1 MATYM
6 NIARVMQLVAE
17 LETEIPFIHGINR
30 KQDYLAALNLVD
42 DLIGD
47 LEANGLLLDLLVLRI
62 NEYEAQSD
70 EFKDFNDTVNNT
82 DKGAAVLRVLMT
94 QHGLTVTDFQH
105 EIGDAATVSMIVND
119 KMQLSLTHIQQ
130 LAARLNVPITLF
142 I

>member
-6 NIARVMQLVAE
+6 KITRVMQLVAE
-17 LETEIPFIHGINR
+17 LETEIPFIIGIR
-30 KQDYLAALNLVD
+30 SKQDYLAALNLVD

-47 LEANGLLLDLLVLRI
+47 LETNGLLLDLLVLRI
-62 NEYEAQSD
+62 SEYEAQSD

-82 DKGAAVLRVLMT
+82 DKGTAVLRVLMT
-94 QHGLTVTDFQH
+94 QHGLNISDFQD

-119 KMQLSLTHIQQ
+119 KMQLSLTHIQK
-130 LAARLNVPITLF
+130 LAARFNVSNTLF